1 MDVTAEEIGQLDR
14 ERMARARRMSPEQK
28 LLAGPQLF
36 ALALESMR
44 AGLRLQHPE
53 VGESEIRA
61 MVRER
66 LARMREKDARPF
78 YGTG

>member
-1 MDVTAEEIGQLDR
+1 MDLTAEEIRQLDQ
-14 ERMARARRMSPEQK
+14 ERMARARKMSPEQK

-44 AGLRLQHPE
+44 AGLRMRHPGA
-53 VGESEIRA
+53 GEAEIRA

-78 YGTG
+78 YGSG